1 VIGGQEDGTT
11 ALWIAS
17 HQGHVGVVRALL
29 ARGADVTAAHV
40 SQWQAV
46 GSEYGVWNLE
56 REGRPGQARA
66 VKAEEG
72 SVM

>member
-1 VIGGQEDGTT
+1 M
-11 ALWIAS
+11 
-17 HQGHVGVVRALL
+17 GVVRALL